1 LAYSVRL
8 LSVARMMER
17 LESWKLALE
26 RQRTAHAVDWDEAGR
41 LAAEI
46 ARTSPDATLRQA
58 AEQAIPILRQAANDR
73 DDHGIA
79 VAAQRRLGVVLD
91 VVHELAAPRFGR
103 RNAGPPK
110 KLTNEERARK
120 TLGLPL
126 AVQLT
131 CDEIQQAFRRLAKS
145 AHPDRGGSEQA
156 FLDLAAARDILIH
169 PGAYKDA

>member
-1 LAYSVRL
+1 LAYSARL

-17 LESWKLALE
+17 VESWKLALE
-26 RQRTAHAVDWDEAGR
+26 RLRTAHAVDWDEAGR

-46 ARTSPDATLRQA
+46 ARISTNATLRQA
-58 AEQAIPILRQAANDR
+58 AEQAIPILRQAAQDR
-73 DDHGIA
+73 AEHGVV

-91 VVHELAAPRFGR
+91 VVHELTAPRFGR
-103 RNAGPPK
+103 RRAGPPK
-110 KLTNEERARK
+110 QLSKEERARR

-156 FLDLAAARDILIH
+156 FLDLSAARDILIH
-169 PGAYKDA
+169 PGAHKGA